1 MPPLVRQILLTL
13 LGIIVGAMTNMA
25 TLKAGMMVVP
35 FPAGFDPNTPEGIEG
50 AMQQFT
56 VANFIVPFL
65 AHALGTL
72 VGAFIAAKWSG
83 TSSRLPAL
91 IVAATFF
98 IGGVMMVMQIPSTPT
113 WFMALDLVVA
123 YFPMAYLAHAITTK
137 RRLA

>member
-65 AHALGTL
+65 APASNR
-72 VGAFIAAKWSG
+72 WSG
-83 TSSRLPAL
+83 LGSGQQRDDGRYLVSLRPDLPESEFL
-91 IVAATFF
+91 
-98 IGGVMMVMQIPSTPT
+98 
-113 WFMALDLVVA
+113 
-123 YFPMAYLAHAITTK
+123 
-137 RRLA
+137 